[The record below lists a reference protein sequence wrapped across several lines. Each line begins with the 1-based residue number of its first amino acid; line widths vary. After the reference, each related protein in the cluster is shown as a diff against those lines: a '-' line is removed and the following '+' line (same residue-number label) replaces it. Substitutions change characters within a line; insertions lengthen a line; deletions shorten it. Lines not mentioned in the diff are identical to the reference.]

1 MDLSAVS
8 AVVSAI
14 SASKELAKAAIGVRD
29 FNEMAPVIAQ
39 LNDQLLKAQDAMF
52 KHNAQLMALQQEN
65 FEATEEL
72 RKMKEALAERGRYS
86 LVELSD
92 RVFVYRV
99 NVSPS
104 SGDMGNPVSTQPIH
118 HLCQP
123 CFDKGV
129 KSVLQKSSFYGAISL
144 ECTICDKRYSTG
156 TTEPYDLG

>member
-14 SASKELAKAAIGVRD
+14 SASKDLAKAAIGVRD

-52 KHNAQLMALQQEN
+52 KFNAQLMTLQQEN

-72 RKMKEALAERGRYS
+72 RKLKETLAERGRYS
-86 LVELSD
+86 LIELSD
-92 RVFVYRV
+92 RVFVYQV
-99 NVSPS
+99 NVAP
-104 SGDMGNPVSTQPIH
+104 GAGEVGNPVGAQPLH

-129 KSVLQKSSFYGAISL
+129 KSVLQKSSFYGSISL
-144 ECTICDKRYSTG
+144 ECSICEKKYSTG
-156 TTEPYDLG
+156 LTEPYGI